1 MTEAGFKALCKVGKK
16 TNVTSGD
23 SSIGDANTAPA
34 NSNIGSGTEE
44 TTTPQGTD
52 VGLSISNIG
61 EANFNSAVLN
71 TTLIDKKLKGQENI
85 HAAQTAK
92 IPGHGAQA
100 IFLNLSE
107 QVHRAVL
114 YAAERRIIQELS
126 FAEMKQRQLDIR
138 QAHYE
143 TFKWVFTTSSSH
155 PSPTH
160 FTEWLEHGDSTF

>member
-71 TTLIDKKLKGQENI
+71 NGELAEATLIDKKLKGQENI

-92 IPGHGAQA
+92 IPGHG
-100 IFLNLSE
+100 
-107 QVHRAVL
+107 VL

-143 TFKWVFTTSSSH
+143 AFKWVFTTSSSH